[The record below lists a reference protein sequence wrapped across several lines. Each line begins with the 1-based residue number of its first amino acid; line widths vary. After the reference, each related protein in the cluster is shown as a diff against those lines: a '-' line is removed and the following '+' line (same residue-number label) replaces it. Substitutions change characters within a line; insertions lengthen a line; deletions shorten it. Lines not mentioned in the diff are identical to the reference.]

1 MKQPDVMEKERDVID
16 VKRLKGEI
24 VKELKSDREFWRG
37 VLYPVAEELILKRG
51 VKLMELYGVGGDH
64 YERIEALRE
73 ELNKKHIEL
82 LERIVRVETELK
94 NQRELIKAFMESVD
108 KRFEAVDKRFEE
120 LIHYIDKRFEAVDK
134 RFDSMNKRIGTLEKL
149 MFAFNVPMLLG
160 IMLLLWKVFIMP

>member
-1 MKQPDVMEKERDVID
+1 MHERHI
-16 VKRLKGEI
+16 
-24 VKELKSDREFWRG
+24 G
-37 VLYPVAEELILKRG
+37 VH
-51 VKLMELYGVGGDH
+51 DNH
-64 YERIEALRE
+64 YEEIKVLRE

-108 KRFEAVDKRFEE
+108 KRFEAVDKRFDSM
-120 LIHYIDKRFEAVDK
+120 DKRFEELTKYVD
-134 RFDSMNKRIGTLEKL
+134 KRIGTLEKL